1 MKYLNKDLVLE
12 LLSDLGPGDAYA
24 AVTNEFLALQKE
36 FEEDAANR
44 QRKDKLRKAMI
55 EYAGQDMDCLSSFIE
70 ELDYAVANYK
80 PIKEEKTD
88 TNPEVKVR
96 VVKNGIRDIEEED
109 RILRDFLVYFK

>member
-36 FEEDAANR
+36 FEEDTANR
-44 QRKDKLRKAMI
+44 QRRDKLRKAMI
-55 EYAGQDMDCLSSFIE
+55 EYAGRDMDCLSLLIE

-96 VVKNGIRDIEEED
+96 VVKNGIRDVEEED
-109 RILRDFLVYFK
+109 RILRDFLDFFK